1 MKAATEKLRT
11 LGVRNIVVTGGHL
24 AEPTDLLSETQPN
37 GSLRFRS
44 FPGERVALRATH
56 GTGCAYSTSLACNL
70 AQGRSLI
77 DAVEAAKDYVVGAL
91 KGAYEIGKG
100 SGPLNHFFA

>member
-1 MKAATEKLRT
+1 
-11 LGVRNIVVTGGHL
+11 
-24 AEPTDLLSETQPN
+24 
-37 GSLRFRS
+37 
-44 FPGERVALRATH
+44 
-56 GTGCAYSTSLACNL
+56 
-70 AQGRSLI
+70 LI